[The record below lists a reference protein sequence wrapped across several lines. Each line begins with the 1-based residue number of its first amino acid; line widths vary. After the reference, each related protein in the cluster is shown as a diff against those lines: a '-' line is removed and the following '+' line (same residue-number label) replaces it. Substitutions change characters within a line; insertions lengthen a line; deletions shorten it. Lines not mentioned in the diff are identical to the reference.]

1 KIRIN
6 SKQSHMEPHNAIEKE
21 HDFIPERK
29 KWKRQLFRII
39 YRADTPLGKLF
50 DICLLILIFLSTF
63 IVMMESVPSFDLRF
77 HTLFVVLEWT
87 ISLFFTA
94 EYILRIITIR
104 NKREYIFS
112 FFGIIDLLAIV
123 PFFLS
128 LLLPVTKFFLII
140 RMLRILRI
148 FRILN
153 LLDFMNDGYLIVRA
167 LKNSSRKIYIFLLF
181 LMIFSVIVGSMMYMV
196 EGHKEGFESI
206 PQSIYWAVVTVTTVG
221 YGDVSPTTP
230 LGKFF
235 AILLMLA
242 GYSII
247 AVPTGIVTAEMRNKR
262 QNFEKVCSRCMN
274 DDIDDDANYCK
285 RCGEKTAIP
294 VRNVGNQ

>member
-1 KIRIN
+1 MPEDIL
-6 SKQSHMEPHNAIEKE
+6 IEKE
-21 HDFIPERK
+21 HNYIPERK
-29 KWKRQLFRII
+29 KWKRQMFRII
-39 YRADTPLGKLF
+39 YRADTPLGRLF

-63 IVMMESVPSFDLRF
+63 IVMMESVPSFDLKY
-77 HTLFVVLEWT
+77 HTAFVVMEIIISIIFT
-87 ISLFFTA
+87 I

-104 NKREYIFS
+104 NKRAYIFS
-112 FFGIIDLLAIV
+112 FYGIIDLLAIV
-123 PFFLS
+123 PFYLS
-128 LLLPVTKFFLII
+128 LFFPVTKFFLII
-140 RMLRILRI
+140 RMLRMLRI
-148 FRILN
+148 FRIMN
-153 LLDFMNDGYLIVRA
+153 LLDFMNDGYLLIRA
-167 LKNSSRKIYIFLLF
+167 MKNSSRKIYIFLLF

-235 AILLMLA
+235 AIVLMLA

-262 QNFEKVCSRCMN
+262 QIWEKVCPRCN
-274 DDIDDDANYCK
+274 NHDVDDDANYCK
-285 RCGEKTAIP
+285 KCGERIED
-294 VRNVGNQ
+294 

>member
-1 KIRIN
+1 MQEQ
-6 SKQSHMEPHNAIEKE
+6 QSIDKE
-21 HDFIPERK
+21 HNFIPERK

-63 IVMMESVPSFDLRF
+63 IVMMESVPSIDLRF
-77 HTLFVVLEWT
+77 HTFFIVLEVIISVIFT
-87 ISLFFTA
+87 I
-94 EYILRIITIR
+94 EYVLRIVTIR
-104 NKREYIFS
+104 NKKDYIFS
-112 FFGIIDLLAIV
+112 FFGIIDLLAII
-123 PFFLS
+123 PFYLS
-128 LLLPVTKFFLII
+128 LFFPFTKFFLII
-140 RMLRILRI
+140 RMLRMLRI

-153 LLDFMNDGYLIVRA
+153 LMDFMNDGYLIIKA

-235 AILLMLA
+235 SILLMLA
-242 GYSII
+242 GYAII

-262 QNFEKVCSRCMN
+262 QNLEKVCKRCGN

-285 RCGEKTAIP
+285 KCGEK
-294 VRNVGNQ
+294 VVNF

>member
-1 KIRIN
+1 M
-6 SKQSHMEPHNAIEKE
+6 QEHQTIEKE
-21 HDFIPERK
+21 HDYIPERK

-50 DICLLILIFLSTF
+50 DICLLILIFISTF
-63 IVMMESVPSFDLRF
+63 IVMLESIPSLDLRF
-77 HTLFVVLEWT
+77 HKFFIALEILISVVFT
-87 ISLFFTA
+87 I
-94 EYILRIITIR
+94 EYALRIITIR
-104 NKREYIFS
+104 NKKDYIFS
-112 FFGIIDLLAIV
+112 FFGIIDLLAII
-123 PFFLS
+123 PFYLS
-128 LLLPVTKFFLII
+128 LFFPFTKFFLII
-140 RMLRILRI
+140 RMLRMLRI

-153 LLDFMNDGYLIVRA
+153 LMDFMNDGYLIVRA

-181 LMIFSVIVGSMMYMV
+181 LIIFSVIVGSIMYMV

-221 YGDVSPTTP
+221 YGDVSPSTP

-235 AILLMLA
+235 SIILMLA

-262 QNFEKVCSRCMN
+262 QNLEKICNRCGN

-285 RCGEKTAIP
+285 ICGEK
-294 VRNVGNQ
+294 VVSFKK